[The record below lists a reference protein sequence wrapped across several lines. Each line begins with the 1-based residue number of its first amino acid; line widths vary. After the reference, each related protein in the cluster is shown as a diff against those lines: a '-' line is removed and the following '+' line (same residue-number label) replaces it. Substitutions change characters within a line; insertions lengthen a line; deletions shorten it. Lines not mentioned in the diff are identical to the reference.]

1 MAIIGITGGIASGK
15 STFSR
20 ALAEIRGASIFDSDA
35 CARELLDS
43 DPAVREA
50 VIRDILSSA
59 YRADGTPDRAA
70 IRAIVFSD
78 PAAKARLEA
87 ILHPLVRARRQALAD
102 YARGEGCDLLVDIP
116 LLFETAASSA
126 FDLVVAVACSP
137 EIQTRRAMSRGLT
150 LAQVQQIVASQWGNV
165 KKIAQSDFVVWND
178 GSLRMLQAQAEELAA
193 RLQSM
198 ATLKIKPSVS

>member
-43 DPAVREA
+43 DPSVREA
-50 VIRDILSSA
+50 VISDILPTA
-59 YRADGTPDRAA
+59 YRPDGMPDRAA
-70 IRAIVFSD
+70 IRALVFSD

-87 ILHPLVRARRQALAD
+87 ILHPLVRVRRQALAD
-102 YARGEGCDLLVDIP
+102 DARVEGRDLLVDIP
-116 LLFETAASSA
+116 LLFETSASSG
-126 FDLVVAVACSP
+126 FDLIVTVACSA

-150 LAQVQQIVASQWGNV
+150 LVQVQQIVASQWCNSQ
-165 KKIAQSDFVVWND
+165 KIAQSDFVIWND
-178 GSLRMLQAQAEELAA
+178 GSLRMLQAQAEELASRLESRA
-193 RLQSM
+193 R
-198 ATLKIKPSVS
+198 KIKPSVS

>member
-15 STFSR
+15 STFTR
-20 ALAEIRGASIFDSDA
+20 ALAEIRGASVFDSDA

-43 DPAVREA
+43 DSSVREA
-50 VIRDILSSA
+50 VIRDILPTA
-59 YRADGTPDRAA
+59 YRADGTPDRSA

-102 YARGEGCDLLVDIP
+102 DARVEGRDLLVDIP
-116 LLFETAASSA
+116 LLFETSASSG
-126 FDLVVAVACSP
+126 FDLIVTVACSL
-137 EIQTRRAMSRGLT
+137 EIQTRRAISRGLT
-150 LAQVQQIVASQWGNV
+150 LAQVQQIVASQWSNAQ
-165 KKIAQSDFVVWND
+165 KIAQSDFVVWND

-193 RLQSM
+193 RLEKMS
-198 ATLKIKPSVS
+198 LKIKPSVS

>member
-15 STFSR
+15 STFTRS
-20 ALAEIRGASIFDSDA
+20 LAEIRGASIFDSDA

-50 VIRDILSSA
+50 VIRDILPTA

-102 YARGEGCDLLVDIP
+102 DARVEGRDLLVDIP
-116 LLFETAASSA
+116 LLFETSASSE
-126 FDLVVAVACSP
+126 FDLVLTVACSQ

-150 LAQVQQIVASQWGNV
+150 LAQVQQIVASQWSNAQ
-165 KKIAQSDFVVWND
+165 KIAQSDFVVWND

-193 RLQSM
+193 RLEKMS
-198 ATLKIKPSVS
+198 LKIKPSVS

>member
-15 STFSR
+15 STFTR
-20 ALAEIRGASIFDSDA
+20 ALVEIRGASIFDSDA
-35 CARELLDS
+35 CARELLDA

-50 VIRDILSSA
+50 VIRDILPTA
-59 YRADGTPDRAA
+59 YRPDGTPDRAA

-87 ILHPLVRARRQALAD
+87 ILHPLVRARRQALAED
-102 YARGEGCDLLVDIP
+102 ARAGGRDLFVDIP

-150 LAQVQQIVASQWGNV
+150 LAQVQQIVASQWGNA

-178 GSLRMLQAQAEELAA
+178 GSLRMLQAQAEEFAA
-193 RLQSM
+193 RLEKMS
-198 ATLKIKPSVS
+198 LKIKPSVS

>member
-43 DPAVREA
+43 DPSVREA
-50 VIRDILSSA
+50 VIRDILPTA

-70 IRAIVFSD
+70 IRALVFSD

-102 YARGEGCDLLVDIP
+102 DARVEGRNLLVDIP
-116 LLFETAASSA
+116 LLFETSASSG
-126 FDLVVAVACSP
+126 FDLIVTVACSL

-150 LAQVQQIVASQWGNV
+150 LAQVQQIVASQWGNAQ
-165 KKIAQSDFVVWND
+165 KIAHSDFVIWND

-193 RLQSM
+193 RLESR
-198 ATLKIKPSVS
+198 ALKIKPSVS

>member
-20 ALAEIRGASIFDSDA
+20 AVAEIRGASVFDSDA
-35 CARELLDS
+35 CARELLDA

-50 VIRDILSSA
+50 VIRDILPTAS
-59 YRADGTPDRAA
+59 RADGTPDRAA

-102 YARGEGCDLLVDIP
+102 DARVEGRDLLVDIP
-116 LLFETAASSA
+116 LLFETSASSG
-126 FDLVVAVACSP
+126 FDLIVTVACSP

-150 LAQVQQIVASQWGNV
+150 LAQVQQIVASQWSNAQ
-165 KKIAQSDFVVWND
+165 KIAQSDFVIWND

-193 RLQSM
+193 RLEKMS
-198 ATLKIKPSVS
+198 LKIKPSVS

>member
-15 STFSR
+15 STFTR

-35 CARELLDS
+35 CARELLDA

-50 VIRDILSSA
+50 VIRDILPTA
-59 YRADGTPDRAA
+59 YRPDGTPDRAA

-87 ILHPLVRARRQALAD
+87 ILHPLVRGRRQALVED
-102 YARGEGCDLLVDIP
+102 ARAGERDLLVDIP
-116 LLFETAASSA
+116 LLFETGASSA
-126 FDLVVAVACSP
+126 FDLVVAVACSL
-137 EIQTRRAMSRGLT
+137 EIQTRRAMARGLT
-150 LAQVQQIVASQWGNV
+150 LAQVQQIVASQWSNA

-193 RLQSM
+193 RLEKMS
-198 ATLKIKPSVS
+198 LKIKPSVS

>member
-15 STFSR
+15 STFTR

-50 VIRDILSSA
+50 VIRDLLPTA
-59 YRADGTPDRAA
+59 YRPDGTPDRAA

-102 YARGEGCDLLVDIP
+102 DARVEGRDLLVDIP
-116 LLFETAASSA
+116 LLFETSASSG
-126 FDLVVAVACSP
+126 FDLIVTVACSL
-137 EIQTRRAMSRGLT
+137 ENQTRRAMSRGLT
-150 LAQVQQIVASQWGNV
+150 LAQVQQIVASQWSNAQ
-165 KKIAQSDFVVWND
+165 KIAQSDFVIWND

-193 RLQSM
+193 RLEKMS
-198 ATLKIKPSVS
+198 LKIKPSVS

>member
-50 VIRDILSSA
+50 VIRNILSAA
-59 YRADGTPDRAA
+59 YREDGTPDRAA
-70 IRAIVFSD
+70 IRALVFSD

-87 ILHPLVRARRQALAD
+87 ILHPLVRAQRQALAD
-102 YARGEGCDLLVDIP
+102 DARVEGRDLLVDIP
-116 LLFETAASSA
+116 LLFETSASSG
-126 FDLVVAVACSP
+126 FDLIVTVACSL
-137 EIQTRRAMSRGLT
+137 EIQTRRAISRGLT
-150 LAQVQQIVASQWGNV
+150 LAQVQQIVASQWRNAQ
-165 KKIAQSDFVVWND
+165 KIAQSDFLIWND
-178 GSLRMLQAQAEELAA
+178 GSLRMLQAQAEELAS
-193 RLQSM
+193 RLESR
-198 ATLKIKPSVS
+198 ALKIKPSVS

>member
-20 ALAEIRGASIFDSDA
+20 ALAESLAAWIFDSDA

-50 VIRDILSSA
+50 VIRDILPTA
-59 YRADGTPDRAA
+59 YRVDGTPDRAA
-70 IRAIVFSD
+70 IRALVFSD

-102 YARGEGCDLLVDIP
+102 DVRADGRDLLVDIP
-116 LLFETAASSA
+116 LLFETSASSG
-126 FDLVVAVACSP
+126 FDLIVTVACSP
-137 EIQTRRAMSRGLT
+137 QIQTRRAMSRGLT
-150 LAQVQQIVASQWGNV
+150 LDQVEQIVASQWGNAQ
-165 KKIAQSDFVVWND
+165 KIAQSDFVIWND
-178 GSLRMLQAQAEELAA
+178 GSLRMLVAQAEELAS
-193 RLQSM
+193 RLESRP
-198 ATLKIKPSVS
+198 LKIKPSVS

>member
-50 VIRDILSSA
+50 VIRDILPSA

-102 YARGEGCDLLVDIP
+102 DARVEGRDLLVDIP
-116 LLFETAASSA
+116 LLFETSASSA

-150 LAQVQQIVASQWGNV
+150 LAQVQQIVASQWSNAQ
-165 KKIAQSDFVVWND
+165 KIAQSDFVVWND

-193 RLQSM
+193 RLEKMS
-198 ATLKIKPSVS
+198 LKIKPSVS

>member
-20 ALAEIRGASIFDSDA
+20 ALAEIQGASIFDSDA

-50 VIRDILSSA
+50 VTRDILPTA
-59 YRADGTPDRAA
+59 YRPDGTPDRAA
-70 IRAIVFSD
+70 IRALVFSD

-102 YARGEGCDLLVDIP
+102 DARVEGCDLLVDIP
-116 LLFETAASSA
+116 LLFETSASSG
-126 FDLVVAVACSP
+126 FDLVVTVACSP

-150 LAQVQQIVASQWGNV
+150 LVQVQQIVASQWGNAQ
-165 KKIAQSDFVVWND
+165 KIAQSDCVIWND
-178 GSLRMLQAQAEELAA
+178 GSLRMLQAQADELAA
-193 RLQSM
+193 CLESR
-198 ATLKIKPSVS
+198 ALKIKPSVS